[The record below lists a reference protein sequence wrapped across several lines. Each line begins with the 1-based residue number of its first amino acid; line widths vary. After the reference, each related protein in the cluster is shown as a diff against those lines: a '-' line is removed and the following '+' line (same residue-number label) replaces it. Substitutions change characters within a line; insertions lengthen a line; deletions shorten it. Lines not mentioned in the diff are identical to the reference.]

1 MSVSPV
7 LDVFP
12 RRPIA
17 LVTTPARRRGR
28 AIGLIVCLLLF
39 APAIYWGVQSW
50 SSARLRA
57 DLREHGVMA
66 AETIDADG
74 SCTARRSRLSG
85 SETPISCDYTLTYR
99 LRPEEGGAVRQA
111 PVHLDGAS
119 PIFTP
124 NAYYDPADPSRVMLK
139 PEMDRDMTWSELL
152 GPVFLL
158 LLPLAALLWW
168 WGTGRRGLAAAAA
181 LPEPLI
187 APVEKAIRQ
196 MPANRLT
203 VHFRPEG
210 APRPFGTTFG
220 PGEEP
225 LLVRPPAGAPEG
237 QQWVLALRSPKG
249 RPYALD
255 AGLRELELTE
265 EERTAIRNAAWA

>member
-7 LDVFP
+7 LDAFP
-12 RRPIA
+12 RRPIS

-28 AIGLIVCLLLF
+28 IVGLIVCLLLF
-39 APAIYWGVQSW
+39 APSLYWGLRSW
-50 SSARLRA
+50 NSASLRA
-57 DLREHGVMA
+57 DLRDHGVMA
-66 AETIDADG
+66 AETMDADG
-74 SCTARRSRLSG
+74 SCTSRRSRLSG
-85 SETPISCDYTLTYR
+85 SETPISCDYILTYR

-124 NAYYDPADPSRVMLK
+124 AAYYDPADPSRVMLK
-139 PEMDRDMTWSELL
+139 PEMARDMTWSELL

-158 LLPLAALLWW
+158 LLPLAGLLWW
-168 WGTGRRGLAAAAA
+168 WGTARGGLAAAAA
-181 LPEPLI
+181 RPDPVI

-210 APRPFGTTFG
+210 AARAYGATFG

-255 AGLRELELTE
+255 AGLRDLDLTE
-265 EERTAIRNAAWA
+265 EERASIRNAAWA